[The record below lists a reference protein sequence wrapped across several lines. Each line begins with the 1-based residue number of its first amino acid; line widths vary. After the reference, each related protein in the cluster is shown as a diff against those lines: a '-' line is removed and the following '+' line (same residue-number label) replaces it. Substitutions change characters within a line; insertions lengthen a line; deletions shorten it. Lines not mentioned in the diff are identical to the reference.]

1 MKVTK
6 KSNNGHPLEYH
17 VGDVIESMGVEAYLS
32 GKEVYLSGKEIIA
45 HYLVIEVGDKYGL
58 FHIEGNRIETHY
70 HKCYKPFLTNTLE
83 ELYDKDNDP
92 DDILVDAELVIK

>member
-6 KSNNGHPLEYH
+6 KSNNGLPLEYH
-17 VGDVIESMGVEAYLS
+17 VGDVIESTGVEAYLS
-32 GKEVYLSGKEIIA
+32 GEEVIA

-58 FHIEGNRIETHY
+58 FHIEGNRIETHH
-70 HKCYKPFLTNTLE
+70 HKYYKPFLTNTLE
-83 ELYDKDNDP
+83 ELYDKANDP

>member
-17 VGDVIESMGVEAYLS
+17 VGDVIESTGVETGVEAY
-32 GKEVYLSGKEIIA
+32 GSGKEIIA

-58 FHIEGNRIETHY
+58 FHIEGNRIEAY
-70 HKCYKPFLTNTLE
+70 HFKRYKPFLTNTLE
-83 ELYDKDNDP
+83 QLYDKANDP